1 MCIGFEFKTTE
12 LNDFWK
18 NLLELK
24 DKLKKNFFLYAEES
38 PPDISGIELIE
49 VGDVVEL

>member
-12 LNDFWK
+12 LNDFW
-18 NLLELK
+18 LELK